1 MSPDTKKPSFP
12 TLLTHM
18 VKTEGVSSIYA
29 GLSAA
34 IMRQAIYGTA
44 RIGLHR
50 TFSDKLQEVGGNRY
64 QENQRLE
71 LFAVMLVAT
80 VAFPSMLWRMLLL
93 LVVSLLCFFVFV
105 AAVFVL

>member
-1 MSPDTKKPSFP
+1 MTPDAKKPSFP

-50 TFSDKLQEVGGNRY
+50 TFSDKLQEASSPVG
-64 QENQRLE
+64 
-71 LFAVMLVAT
+71 LVARHSFAMVCV
-80 VAFPSMLWRMLLL
+80 VARRVSRLLVRYIVL
-93 LVVSLLCFFVFV
+93 FWLGFSSAKADVVVSLCG
-105 AAVFVL
+105 